1 MLQCR
6 AFKKIIFQSQN
17 LTTDAKDHAVLS
29 GLQCSQSF
37 SHSRCISNNIR
48 FIKQAKELMEEK
60 FSSVKLRQ

>member
-1 MLQCR
+1 MLQCC
-6 AFKKIIFQSQN
+6 AFKISN

-29 GLQCSQSF
+29 SLQCGQSF

-60 FSSVKLRQ
+60 FSSVKLKQ